1 MQATSSRAETLIR
14 FARKAAIFGLSLP
27 IHAYRYAL
35 SPMLPPSCRFAP
47 SCSAY
52 ALEALSVH
60 GPIKGT
66 WLGVRRLCRC
76 HPIAFL
82 GGSSG
87 IDPVPPARRQVSS

>member
-1 MQATSSRAETLIR
+1 MSSKAEILLRFIR
-14 FARKAAIFGLSLP
+14 RGAIFVLSVP

-35 SPMLPPSCRFAP
+35 SPMLPRSCRFEP

-60 GPIKGT
+60 GPFKGT
-66 WLGVRRLCRC
+66 WLAVRRLSRC

-82 GGSSG
+82 GGGSG
-87 IDPVPPARRQVSS
+87 IDPVPPG

>member
-1 MQATSSRAETLIR
+1 MSSRAETVLR
-14 FARKAAIFGLSLP
+14 VARRGASFVLSVP
-27 IHAYRYAL
+27 IHAYRYMV

-66 WLGVRRLCRC
+66 WLAVRRLSRC

-82 GGSSG
+82 GGGSG
-87 IDPVPPARRQVSS
+87 LDPVPPSCRQEPS

>member
-1 MQATSSRAETLIR
+1 MELRTEMLLR
-14 FARKAAIFGLSLP
+14 FARRSAIMALSVP
-27 IHAYRYAL
+27 IHAYRYLL

-52 ALEALSVH
+52 ALEALSTH
-60 GPIKGT
+60 GPLKGA
-66 WLGVRRLCRC
+66 WLTVRRVSRC

-87 IDPVPPARRQVSS
+87 VDPVPPSSREQQS

>member
-1 MQATSSRAETLIR
+1 METHSNRAEALRYLPRR
-14 FARKAAIFGLSLP
+14 FLVALLSAP
-27 IHAYRYAL
+27 IYVYRYTL
-35 SPMLPPSCRFAP
+35 SPMLPRSCRFEP

-60 GPIKGT
+60 GPLKGS
-66 WLGVRRLCRC
+66 WLTLRRLSRC

-87 IDPVPPARRQVSS
+87 TDPVPPR